1 VGKKH
6 DFQRKR
12 TLLFGVCKK
21 ARKCLPRQVN
31 VRNCRTTD
39 CKSKLAAV
47 AARIARQ
54 QHNGSDSDALA
65 KQQQQ
70 QQQYQS
76 KASGAH
82 TTKINFRARE
92 KNQQQIAR

>member
-31 VRNCRTTD
+31 VRTCRTTD
-39 CKSKLAAV
+39 CKSKLAAA

-65 KQQQQ
+65 KQQ